1 MILNNK
7 YWRSRWFKNWYLNT
21 RDSLCKKYILSSNHQ
36 KRKCSR
42 CNEDFFCTA
51 WTESTTTPINKKDD
65 VRSYKTCWNVNLRL
79 PFLYRWNWRRFALHK
94 MIPLKWQIM
103 SVSTNKLSRFF
114 AENACF
120 CLTKRE
126 YQYGCE
132 VVGLCLGLWV
142 WRKRITVKYGSFHMG
157 WRWKYWG
164 RCQLCSCTCRF
175 EGGTICFGRLGA
187 ALVTRIGYAGGNL
200 PCADDMGKWVDWY

>member
-1 MILNNK
+1 M
-7 YWRSRWFKNWYLNT
+7 
-21 RDSLCKKYILSSNHQ
+21 
-36 KRKCSR
+36 
-42 CNEDFFCTA
+42 
-51 WTESTTTPINKKDD
+51 
-65 VRSYKTCWNVNLRL
+65 NLRL

-157 WRWKYWG
+157 WRWKYSYVLGDWVPRLSPELDMPVEISPVLITWG
-164 RCQLCSCTCRF
+164 SGWTGTNWEAWQVRYWYRNPSNTRRGIRSTGNWSV
-175 EGGTICFGRLGA
+175 GGTTDCDHRYYLHG
-187 ALVTRIGYAGGNL
+187 TRKNTHWNPFFLWTTMKINKAV
-200 PCADDMGKWVDWY
+200 AVSVS